1 MGQRINI
8 QYSVDIEQIPR
19 EVGRLLETAFNE
31 YQLLQADCR
40 FDPVES
46 VLSYEM
52 IERLDCIRVALTS
65 VDHGLNDACNIIS
78 GYLNYKAQE
87 SAPGQEEAPTGEAL
101 RDDLE
106 AKIDKFK
113 SIMSQTDK
121 DEVSD

>member
-31 YQLLQADCR
+31 YQLLQVDCR
-40 FDPVES
+40 FDPAES

-87 SAPGQEEAPTGEAL
+87 SAAGQEEAPTGEAL